1 MHSEW
6 WLENPTLSIL
16 LFCIAFYLL
25 YIALRT
31 KKHHRYHQQ
40 SEYNDIQRV
49 FLGRK
54 VIDTSTGWLLF
65 TGFIALSAIG
75 AHLLAEYTFHVY
87 DTTPIDKFTHGLSGM
102 AVTAIILNFFLT
114 RKRQLYYIV
123 AIGASWIAFILW
135 ELYELIAVAYGFG
148 GGFIQTEPM
157 DFGIDLWVDT
167 LGALAV
173 CFLYDE
179 FSHG

>member
-6 WLENPTLSIL
+6 WLESPALSII

-25 YIALRT
+25 YRALNT
-31 KKHHRYHQQ
+31 KKQYRHHQLSDH
-40 SEYNDIQRV
+40 NDIRTAI
-49 FLGRK
+49 LGRK

-65 TGFIALSAIG
+65 TGFLALSAIG
-75 AHLLAEYTFHVY
+75 AHLLAEYTFHLY

-102 AVTAIILNFFLT
+102 AITALILNVYLT
-114 RKRQLYYIV
+114 RKRKLYYFV
-123 AIGASWIAFILW
+123 AIGASWVAFVLW
-135 ELYELIAVAYGFG
+135 EIYEIAAVASGFG
-148 GGFIQTEPM
+148 GGYIQTESM
-157 DFGIDLWVDT
+157 DLAIDLWVDS

-179 FSHG
+179 FSHD